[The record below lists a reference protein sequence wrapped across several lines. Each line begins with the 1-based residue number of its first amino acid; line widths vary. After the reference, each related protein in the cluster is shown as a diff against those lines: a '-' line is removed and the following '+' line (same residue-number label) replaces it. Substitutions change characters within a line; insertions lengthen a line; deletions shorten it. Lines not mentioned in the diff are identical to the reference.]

1 MKQRKDICSGRHW
14 LLLLALFAWL
24 VPQQVS
30 ADDGYETFVDQS
42 ILYNVYVSGSNTVTV
57 TVPCYDQEGAD
68 AWIEDGN
75 LYASWDGS
83 NGEKTVLHWAAK
95 ANIDDDRS
103 TCPVDVSNNIP
114 GYLLLKL
121 GNTDK
126 EEKLESGHSGK
137 WNIVRNH
144 DKRTFSLS
152 AIWVVPQE
160 LQGKTITLR
169 WRVNRNGNSRD
180 HVWLDEKGS
189 VPKINPITIPAANP
203 VSPPFISAAT
213 IDNSHKGKIV
223 VPWTMI
229 PDKISKLRYE
239 YIDANGR
246 KQSADMP
253 TTSNGGNVLLDA
265 FEPHRNFRIIADYYE
280 PQTID
285 EYLIKDVP
293 SEPVNLGMVHMP
305 HGLTALPLGGVNSK
319 VEVKWN
325 IGNIDD
331 DDISEIDFFEIQRSL
346 TGKEE
351 DFVTIGQEP
360 FARVGSNAKGVYTFV
375 DSTFIDALTES
386 MLKDGYTLENL
397 TYRVRRGITA
407 NWGWG
412 SENTCVNTSK
422 CVVDNLHLLRID
434 NYSAKWEDE
443 LNYSVRVSWN
453 YVNEAGAVWDNRAK
467 MTLHITSKNS
477 AGEVVEEKDVELSNE
492 DREKCYK
499 IVDLRRPCVKYDIKL
514 NVDRGSSPINVYD
527 KNKMKDYYFP
537 INDANDWATFKKKV
551 EDAKGQYDVNARLYA
566 DITITDP
573 AGTNNAAYRGTF
585 DGNGHALTF
594 NKSGVTEQYMAPF
607 RYVGNARFIGLHTKG
622 TISTSQKFA
631 GGLIARVVANANV
644 IIENCHSSMTLNS
657 SVNGDAT
664 NGGFIAFSSGSIYF
678 INCKFDGSFE
688 GANCYLNGG
697 FVGWNDEQNNVTID
711 NSLFAPDH
719 ISTKFDGC
727 ETWIRKYNDVTASV
741 KNSYATREYNDQLST
756 TLIDGKT
763 FMVLR
768 GSDGWQKF
776 IDAVKNDGSTNAILE
791 ADITVSEMVAT
802 DENHPFQGILD
813 GNGHTLT
820 FNKSGV
826 TEEYCAPIRFA
837 KSATIKNLH
846 TAGTI
851 SSNHKYISGLI
862 AQVRD
867 ESTVNIENCQSSV
880 TLNSSVNGDATNG
893 GFVATAGSGSIIRIN
908 NSKFDGSFE
917 GTNCH
922 SNGGF
927 MGYTSGRVDI
937 SNCLFAPT
945 EISTKFDYCETWSRK
960 HPDAN
965 GTVTVTNS
973 YATPEY
979 TTLIIRTSNDW
990 DTFRDMVRAA
1000 NGQYDV
1006 NAVLEADV
1014 DARSTMVGWEYE
1026 NYYRGTFD
1034 GKGHT
1039 LTFNVG
1045 DHGVVYL
1052 APFKYVGNATIK
1064 NLHTAGTISSNH
1076 KHISGLIAQVR
1087 DESTVN
1093 IENCQSSVTLNSSVN
1108 GDATNGGFVA
1118 TAGSGSIIRIN
1129 NSKFD
1134 GSFEGTNCH
1143 SNGGFMGYT
1152 SGRVD
1157 ISNCLFAPTEIST
1170 KFDNCETWAR
1180 LHPNVPSFT
1189 VSNSYATRGYSQG
1202 NSGNTVGNRSTDDLV
1217 RALGTENWTAASGQA
1232 VPIMNSTA
1240 TPTASQLVSTL
1251 GSSNWNVVDDKAVP
1265 KFKTT
1270 DTSGGTIVSNVTPS
1284 LAVWTTKDNTLVP
1297 PTTTVEY
1304 QKLESEISGAVL
1316 SNVFYHESNGKIDKK
1331 LIAETRQSSVL
1342 LTWNTDG
1349 NPIDRFTVL
1358 RREVGQGDD
1367 AWKEIKDNIDQTS
1380 YEDTSASPIKKYE
1393 YKVRAVNDCEGIS
1406 YTESDAVQGACK
1418 NTGRVSGYVRFNDG
1432 TGIANAEIQVRRKS
1446 GGSDIVEK
1454 TVKTDDKGY
1463 FVADELSYYGGESIT
1478 YIVRAVVEKGE
1489 FENDANETNVTFDAE
1504 RNDRTTDEFTVIN
1517 GMRFSGFVMYKG
1529 TSIPVKGAHFKVNG
1543 KELHNSKGNAVETD
1557 YDGSF
1562 SFRLLKGNQ
1571 TIQVAMDGHKFV
1583 NDGWYV
1589 SSSEQ
1594 SITADISQFYFYDDT
1609 KVKLTGR
1616 VVGGD
1621 DQGKM
1626 PLENNLSKNNL
1637 GDNLKMVLALE
1648 GDDTSWLVYEN
1659 TNPNRTE
1666 RDTTYLHN
1674 KAAKGV
1680 QHLTKVKTQRK
1691 RMEVMPDP
1699 ATGEYMLMLPPVRW
1713 KVQQISCEGYPTL
1726 FQEGQVNDVID
1737 LTDCLTPKDTTYTG
1751 TYQDVDGN
1759 SIYQP
1764 KASYN
1769 AVYNRIYHNPIE
1781 LTYKQLGYDSFDYFG
1796 DKTYTATNLKGD
1808 KVQVQLAYKDPADAT
1823 KALYSFGH
1831 PVFSLER
1838 KYYIQVQVAERYP
1851 YNNDNTNEKTDLVRI
1866 GGGIATMHNGM
1877 KNGVAVDTLHLNNQG
1892 QATFELRADHVA
1904 QPVGAE
1910 DALKT
1915 VTFTVAQDDRYF
1927 EATPLQGYVLNQF
1940 LLSSGKE
1947 LLTEGQPLLFDI
1959 LRDPPGAYSSSTL
1972 AKGATLNSSYAMNL
1986 SMAGGVR
1993 FNFSMANKLNWFQG
2007 YADGDIQYLLGSV
2020 EAEFD
2025 GVEYS
2030 SEKVDVSYSD
2040 LVFNYNGSKAWS
2052 HTMVLGNNISTS
2064 GDPTMVGANADLY
2077 IGMVQNVQV
2086 APMSTIRAIPDDMY
2100 QALKARTGIG
2110 ASNTTGEIAK
2120 NDKYGTLV
2128 EIASGKNEKG
2138 ETVHLV
2144 RDLSIAYG
2152 PKLKSQFVYSQK
2164 QILDQIIPN
2173 KVDEILNLM
2182 FTGTQ
2187 EEAQAI
2193 ANSTGKA
2200 VYRSLR
2206 ETTDPKFALKNKNY
2220 NTDVKVANDST
2231 HYIIVLPLGKTASDF
2246 PDEIAEKSEIIYAW
2260 SKMITQNESEKLNAA
2275 DLVNNF
2281 DIAGAQGVNYSETF
2295 SSNYSN
2301 STSMFFPYGVQPD
2314 YFKGKGS
2321 GIGTSIA
2328 STAVNYLGGALF
2340 GYLESMKRLD
2350 PTVNGGVKNK
2360 ESSLS
2365 FEGVYFRWTL
2375 TPVLTSTNIGTTSI
2389 SSGYNRTVSFTIA
2402 AAPTSRLNVD
2412 VYRVKM
2418 GSAATWGNG
2427 KVSPEDVFS
2436 NYNFKN
2442 LSDDVLEYLKDNG
2455 NAPDFGAPSNFVFR
2469 TRGGVTSN
2477 PWEDARKTHF
2487 YNAGSLL
2494 DERTLKVDN
2503 PTIRLD
2509 KNSISGVS
2517 FNDAARFKVY
2527 ISNESEKPEATGG
2540 MSTYTLFSVDQANP
2554 NGAKLSVNGQT
2565 LTSGGMTVTVVP
2577 GVTTQLELE
2586 VRAGSGFDYEGL
2598 TLGVMS
2604 PTDPVNARATTKF
2617 DVHFLREAGAVSI
2630 ATPGDKWIL
2639 NTNAQKDEKRG
2650 WYIPVIINGFDRH
2663 QQNFDHIEFQYKESQ
2678 RGDDSWVNLC
2688 SFYADSTL
2696 MANANGVREMMKPN
2710 ANIVTSF
2717 YGEGFVIEKSYD
2729 LRAVLFCRNGS
2740 QFLTTPSKVI
2750 TGVKDTRCPQ
2760 LFSTPEPKSGLLNM
2774 NDNIIFNFSEDI
2786 EYNNLSAI
2794 TNFDVKG
2801 EVNNNDLTENVSVQF
2816 SGKASVETDAKRNFT
2831 GKDLTIDLMVSPA
2844 DTKRDMPLFSHGSND
2859 QKLQLWLTADSKLK
2873 AEINGQ
2879 TYTSDGEISRKGFT
2893 EVTLSINQKDSLLT
2907 FYQDGKMASQQMKMT
2922 GLYDGTG
2929 PLVFGRTNETDRN
2942 QSQYYEGRMMEARLW
2957 YSANSGG
2964 GYKRL
2969 TGYEKNLVDYY
2980 PMNEGSGDIAIDKTQ
2995 GANARLIGTS
3005 WAIPRGMSLRLNKE
3019 GIQLTANALNRTVDQ
3034 DYTLMFWFKTD
3045 AEGRGTLLSSGTGL
3059 KEESGAE
3066 NKFNIGFDGEKL
3078 MYRSNGLARELEG
3091 NWSDNQWH
3099 HYAMTV
3105 NRARNIVNIY
3115 VDREQRTTFAADSLG
3130 GMSGNALIGATRT
3143 LDADGKMVA
3152 SNAMTGYIDELGIF
3166 AQALPKSLIDA
3177 YSTKSPNGDE
3187 GGLLQY
3193 MSFDRMER
3201 QSDNQIKMV
3210 PYAYSKKI
3218 ELDAEGK
3225 VRMQEDPVTKELTN
3239 TPVRHYLFEDLKENE
3254 IVTRIDDTQAA
3265 PVLPY
3270 EELTNLKFSFI
3281 GKGNQLLIELD
3292 EPAAKLNHR
3301 NIYVTVRDVEDK
3313 YGNALASPQT
3323 ATFHVTNS
3331 SLEWVLNKIDIVVK
3345 YDTAEELIM
3354 PFFNNSAV
3362 NHTYK
3367 IENCPQWLTLNNY
3380 SDMIAPQDMGVVTAM
3395 VSKDL
3400 NVGTYNEIIYLTDEN
3415 GLSEPLFLNITVEGE
3430 KPEWTNNINSD
3441 LLKYSMNITG
3451 QVYLYGQLDTDPRD
3465 IVGVFDNENVCHGYA
3480 NISHTEQTGETALYL
3495 TVYDKVEKGSTN
3507 MKFRLWQYS
3516 TGREIVLTTT
3526 PGIIFEKGKIVGTDK
3541 PVRFDGGDTY
3551 MQYFKLSKGWNWVS
3565 FNAKSEQ
3572 MKDVNALLKNMAWS
3586 EDDVI
3591 TELGG
3596 TLTLVYK
3603 NNEWL
3608 QGGTKQTVAISPK
3621 SSYAIKV
3628 QKDCNFPIE
3637 GSVIKDK
3644 ADRTIEVK
3652 SGWHGIGYTPT
3663 VNLSVETALSDYYD
3677 DAQEGD
3683 VIKSHTEF
3691 AYFSK
3696 SGNVGRWRGNL
3707 QYMKPGEGYMML
3719 RKGTNSTQFT
3729 YPYYYMGSNSGEVL
3743 KQNTNSNSAQATRN
3757 TMSLSAVVAGFETE
3771 PGDVLV
3777 AYCNGEVVGEATVV
3791 NATTAETRSNDTE
3804 STEPLY
3810 LSIAGEAK
3818 DGIWFAIERDGNIV
3832 ASTGEIMTFKA
3843 NDVIGSP
3850 DKPTAINFTY
3860 ADSREDGKWYTVS
3873 GMRLPQKPTKIGVY
3887 IYNGRK
3893 VVIK

>member
-1 MKQRKDICSGRHW
+1 M
-14 LLLLALFAWL
+14 
-24 VPQQVS
+24 
-30 ADDGYETFVDQS
+30 
-42 ILYNVYVSGSNTVTV
+42 TVT
-57 TVPCYDQEGAD
+57 
-68 AWIEDGN
+68 
-75 LYASWDGS
+75 
-83 NGEKTVLHWAAK
+83 
-95 ANIDDDRS
+95 
-103 TCPVDVSNNIP
+103 
-114 GYLLLKL
+114 
-121 GNTDK
+121 
-126 EEKLESGHSGK
+126 
-137 WNIVRNH
+137 
-144 DKRTFSLS
+144 
-152 AIWVVPQE
+152 
-160 LQGKTITLR
+160 
-169 WRVNRNGNSRD
+169 
-180 HVWLDEKGS
+180 
-189 VPKINPITIPAANP
+189 
-203 VSPPFISAAT
+203 
-213 IDNSHKGKIV
+213 
-223 VPWTMI
+223 
-229 PDKISKLRYE
+229 
-239 YIDANGR
+239 
-246 KQSADMP
+246 
-253 TTSNGGNVLLDA
+253 
-265 FEPHRNFRIIADYYE
+265 
-280 PQTID
+280 
-285 EYLIKDVP
+285 
-293 SEPVNLGMVHMP
+293 
-305 HGLTALPLGGVNSK
+305 
-319 VEVKWN
+319 
-325 IGNIDD
+325 
-331 DDISEIDFFEIQRSL
+331 
-346 TGKEE
+346 
-351 DFVTIGQEP
+351 
-360 FARVGSNAKGVYTFV
+360 
-375 DSTFIDALTES
+375 
-386 MLKDGYTLENL
+386 
-397 TYRVRRGITA
+397 
-407 NWGWG
+407 
-412 SENTCVNTSK
+412 
-422 CVVDNLHLLRID
+422 
-434 NYSAKWEDE
+434 
-443 LNYSVRVSWN
+443 
-453 YVNEAGAVWDNRAK
+453 
-467 MTLHITSKNS
+467 
-477 AGEVVEEKDVELSNE
+477 
-492 DREKCYK
+492 
-499 IVDLRRPCVKYDIKL
+499 
-514 NVDRGSSPINVYD
+514 
-527 KNKMKDYYFP
+527 
-537 INDANDWATFKKKV
+537 
-551 EDAKGQYDVNARLYA
+551 
-566 DITITDP
+566 
-573 AGTNNAAYRGTF
+573 
-585 DGNGHALTF
+585 
-594 NKSGVTEQYMAPF
+594 
-607 RYVGNARFIGLHTKG
+607 
-622 TISTSQKFA
+622 
-631 GGLIARVVANANV
+631 
-644 IIENCHSSMTLNS
+644 
-657 SVNGDAT
+657 
-664 NGGFIAFSSGSIYF
+664 
-678 INCKFDGSFE
+678 
-688 GANCYLNGG
+688 
-697 FVGWNDEQNNVTID
+697 
-711 NSLFAPDH
+711 
-719 ISTKFDGC
+719 
-727 ETWIRKYNDVTASV
+727 
-741 KNSYATREYNDQLST
+741 
-756 TLIDGKT
+756 
-763 FMVLR
+763 
-768 GSDGWQKF
+768 
-776 IDAVKNDGSTNAILE
+776 
-791 ADITVSEMVAT
+791 
-802 DENHPFQGILD
+802 
-813 GNGHTLT
+813 
-820 FNKSGV
+820 
-826 TEEYCAPIRFA
+826 
-837 KSATIKNLH
+837 
-846 TAGTI
+846 
-851 SSNHKYISGLI
+851 
-862 AQVRD
+862 
-867 ESTVNIENCQSSV
+867 
-880 TLNSSVNGDATNG
+880 
-893 GFVATAGSGSIIRIN
+893 
-908 NSKFDGSFE
+908 
-917 GTNCH
+917 
-922 SNGGF
+922 
-927 MGYTSGRVDI
+927 
-937 SNCLFAPT
+937 
-945 EISTKFDYCETWSRK
+945 
-960 HPDAN
+960 
-965 GTVTVTNS
+965 
-973 YATPEY
+973 
-979 TTLIIRTSNDW
+979 
-990 DTFRDMVRAA
+990 
-1000 NGQYDV
+1000 
-1006 NAVLEADV
+1006 
-1014 DARSTMVGWEYE
+1014 
-1026 NYYRGTFD
+1026 
-1034 GKGHT
+1034 
-1039 LTFNVG
+1039 
-1045 DHGVVYL
+1045 
-1052 APFKYVGNATIK
+1052 
-1064 NLHTAGTISSNH
+1064 
-1076 KHISGLIAQVR
+1076 
-1087 DESTVN
+1087 
-1093 IENCQSSVTLNSSVN
+1093 
-1108 GDATNGGFVA
+1108 
-1118 TAGSGSIIRIN
+1118 
-1129 NSKFD
+1129 
-1134 GSFEGTNCH
+1134 
-1143 SNGGFMGYT
+1143 
-1152 SGRVD
+1152 
-1157 ISNCLFAPTEIST
+1157 
-1170 KFDNCETWAR
+1170 
-1180 LHPNVPSFT
+1180 
-1189 VSNSYATRGYSQG
+1189 NSYATRGYSQG

-1251 GSSNWNVVDDKAVP
+1251 GSSNWTTADGKAVPKMSTDAFPSASQQVSTLGSSNWNVVDDKAVP

-1270 DTSGGTIVSNVTPS
+1270 DTSGGTNVSNVTPS

-1304 QKLESEISGAVL
+1304 QKLESDISGAVL
-1316 SNVFYHESNGKIDKK
+1316 SNVFYHESNGKIDKE

-1367 AWKEIKDNIDQTS
+1367 AWKEIKDNIDQMS

-1406 YTESDAVQGACK
+1406 YTESDIVQGACK

-1463 FVADELSYYGGESIT
+1463 FVANELSYYGGESIT
-1478 YIVRAVVEKGE
+1478 YIVRAAVEKGE
-1489 FENDANETNVTFDAE
+1489 FENDAYETNVTFDAE
-1504 RNDRTTDEFTVIN
+1504 HNDRTTDEFTVIN

-1562 SFRLLKGNQ
+1562 SFRLLKGNH

-1691 RMEVMPDP
+1691 RMEVTPDP

-1726 FQEGQVNDVID
+1726 FQEGQVGDVID
-1737 LTDCLTPKDTTYTG
+1737 LTDCLAPKDTTYTG
-1751 TYQDVDGN
+1751 TYQDVDDN
-1759 SIYQP
+1759 SISQP
-1764 KASYN
+1764 KANYN

-1808 KVQVQLAYKDPADAT
+1808 KAQVELAYKNPADTT
-1823 KALYSFGH
+1823 KALYSLGY

-1838 KYYIQVQVAERYP
+1838 KYYIQVQVAEHYP
-1851 YNNDNTNEKTDLVRI
+1851 YNNDYSSEKTDYVRV
-1866 GGGIATMHNGM
+1866 GGGVATMHNGM
-1877 KNGVAVDTLHLNNQG
+1877 RNGVAVDTLHLNDQG
-1892 QATFELRADHVA
+1892 QAVFELKADQVA

-1910 DALKT
+1910 NALKT
-1915 VTFTVAQDDRYF
+1915 VTFTVAQDGRYF
-1927 EATPLQGYVLNQF
+1927 EAAPLKAYVLNLF
-1940 LLSSGKE
+1940 PLGSGKS

-1986 SMAGGVR
+1986 SMAGGV
-1993 FNFSMANKLNWFQG
+1993 NFSFSVADKLNWFAG
-2007 YADGDIQYLLGSV
+2007 DVEGEVDDFLGLIDAAVDGIEHG
-2020 EAEFD
+2020 
-2025 GVEYS
+2025 
-2030 SEKVDVSYSD
+2030 SEKIDVSYSD

-2052 HTMVLGNNISTS
+2052 HTMVLGNNVSTS
-2064 GDPTMVGANADLY
+2064 GDPTMVGADADLY
-2077 IGMVQNVQV
+2077 IGMVQNVQI
-2086 APMSTIRAIPDDMY
+2086 APVSTIRAIPDDMY

-2110 ASNTTGEIAK
+2110 ATNTTGEIAK
-2120 NDKYGTLV
+2120 NAKYGTMV
-2128 EIASGKNEKG
+2128 HIAEGKNAKG
-2138 ETVHLV
+2138 ETIHLV
-2144 RDLSIAYG
+2144 RDLSMAYG
-2152 PKLKSQFVYSQK
+2152 PKLKSQFIYSQK
-2164 QILDQIIPN
+2164 QILDQIIPD
-2173 KVDEILNLM
+2173 KVNEILNLM
-2182 FTGTQ
+2182 YIGSQ
-2187 EEAQAI
+2187 EEAQRI

-2206 ETTDPKFALKNKNY
+2206 ETSDPKFALKNKTY
-2220 NTDVKVANDST
+2220 NTDKQTADDNT
-2231 HYIIVLPLGKTASDF
+2231 HYIIVLPQGKTASDF

-2260 SKMITQNESEKLNAA
+2260 TKMVTQNEQEKLNAT

-2295 SSNYSN
+2295 SSSYSN
-2301 STSMFFPYGVQPD
+2301 STSMYFPFGVQPD

-2321 GIGTSIA
+2321 GVGTTVA
-2328 STAVNYLGGALF
+2328 STVVNYIGGALL
-2340 GYLESMKRLD
+2340 GYLEWLKRLD
-2350 PTVNGGVKNK
+2350 PTVAEGGVLQPKGTD
-2360 ESSLS
+2360 SSIN
-2365 FEGVYFRWTL
+2365 FDGTYFRWSL

-2389 SSGYNRTVSFTIA
+2389 SSEYNRTESFTIA
-2402 AAPTSRLNVD
+2402 AAPTSRLSVD

-2427 KVSPEDVFS
+2427 KISPEDVFS

-2442 LSDDVLEYLKDNG
+2442 LSNDALEYLKDNG
-2455 NAPDFGAPSNFVFR
+2455 NAPDFGAPSSFVFR

-2527 ISNESEKPEATGG
+2527 LSNESEKPEATGG
-2540 MSTYTLFSVDQANP
+2540 LSTYTLYSVDQANP

-2598 TLGVMS
+2598 TLGLMS
-2604 PTDPVNARATTKF
+2604 PTDPINARAMTKF
-2617 DVHFLREAGAVSI
+2617 DVHFLREAGAVTI

-2650 WYIPVIINGFDRH
+2650 WYIPVTINGFDRH

-2717 YGEGFVIEKSYD
+2717 YGDGFVIEKSYD

-2750 TGVKDTRCPQ
+2750 SGIKDTRRPQ
-2760 LFSTPEPKSGLLNM
+2760 LFGTPEPKNGLLNM

-2801 EVNNNDLTENVSVQF
+2801 EVNNNDISENVSLQF
-2816 SGKASVETDAKRNFT
+2816 SGKASMETEAKRNFT
-2831 GKDLTIDLMVSPA
+2831 GKDLTIDLMVKPA

-2907 FYQDGKMASQQMKMT
+2907 FYKDGNMASQQMKMT
-2922 GLYDGTG
+2922 GLYSGTG
-2929 PLVFGRTNETDRN
+2929 PLIFGRTNETDRN

-2980 PMNEGSGDIAIDKTQ
+2980 PMDEGSGDIATDKTQ

-3105 NRARNIVNIY
+3105 NRARNVVNIY

-3166 AQALPKSLIDA
+3166 AQALPKSLIDT
-3177 YSTKSPNGDE
+3177 YSIKSPNGDE
-3187 GGLLQY
+3187 GGLMQY

-3225 VRMQEDPVTKELTN
+3225 VHMQEDPVTKELTN

-3254 IVTRIDDTQAA
+3254 IVSRIDDAQAA

-3313 YGNALASPQT
+3313 NGNALASPQT
-3323 ATFHVTNS
+3323 ATYHVTNS
-3331 SLEWVLNKIDIVVK
+3331 SLEWVLNKLDAIVK
-3345 YDTAEELIM
+3345 YGTAEELTM
-3354 PFFNNSAV
+3354 PFYNNSAV
-3362 NHTYK
+3362 SHTYK
-3367 IENCPQWLTLNNY
+3367 IEYCPQWLTLSGY
-3380 SDMIAPQDMGVVTAM
+3380 SDMIAPQDMGAVTAT

-3415 GLSEPLFLNITVEGE
+3415 GLSEPLFLNVIVEGE
-3430 KPEWTNNINSD
+3430 KPEWAKKVDSD
-3441 LLKYSMNITG
+3441 LLKNSMSISG
-3451 QVYLYGQLDTDPRD
+3451 QVYLYGELDTDSRD

-3480 NISHTEQTGETALYL
+3480 NITHDVQSGETGLFL
-3495 TVYDKVEKGSTN
+3495 TVYDNQASGRELN
-3507 MKFRLWQYS
+3507 FRLWQYN

-3526 PGIIFEKGKIVGTDK
+3526 PAITFEKDAMLGTDQ
-3541 PVRFDGGDTY
+3541 PVRFDGGDTD

-3572 MKDVNALLKNMAWS
+3572 MKDVNALLKNMTWS

-3608 QGGTKQTVAISPK
+3608 LGGTKQAVAISPK

-3677 DAQEGD
+3677 DAQDGD

-3791 NATTAETRSNDTE
+3791 NATTAETRCNDTE

-3818 DGIWFAIERDGNIV
+3818 DGIWFAIERDGDIV

-3873 GMRLPQKPTKIGVY
+3873 GMRLTQKPTQIGVY